1 MAKGE
6 DNMQVTV
13 GQLAAA
19 EGALKRLQQ
28 ERLPARVAFR
38 LARILREVDP
48 VLRAYNKAHTPL
60 VERFWIPTEKEN
72 IYKPPKE
79 EKAWEEYKKE
89 RDPLWAETVEINA
102 SPLTETDLAGAA
114 ISAGD
119 VLALEWMIEEAV
131 EEEHE
136 A

>member
-1 MAKGE
+1 V
-6 DNMQVTV
+6 QVTV

-48 VLRAYNKAHTPL
+48 ILQAYNEAHTPL
-60 VERFWIPTEKEN
+60 VKRFWKPTKKEN
-72 IYKPPKE
+72 IYVPSE
-79 EKAWEEYKKE
+79 GEV
-89 RDPLWAETVEINA
+89 LWAETVEINA

-119 VLALEWMIEEAV
+119 VLALEWMIEEEDDGAGN
-131 EEEHE
+131 EEAEQP
-136 A
+136 

>member
-1 MAKGE
+1 
-6 DNMQVTV
+6 MQVTV

-48 VLRAYNKAHTPL
+48 VLRAYNDAHTPL
-60 VERFWIPTEKEN
+60 VERFWKPTEKKN
-72 IYKPPKE
+72 MYAPPE
-79 EKAWEEYKKE
+79 GEKWEEYK
-89 RDPLWAETVEINA
+89 R
-102 SPLTETDLAGAA
+102 AA

>member
-1 MAKGE
+1 
-6 DNMQVTV
+6 MQVTV

-38 LARILREVDP
+38 LARILREADP
-48 VLRAYNKAHTPL
+48 ILRAYNDAHTPL
-60 VERFWIPTEKEN
+60 VERFWKPMEKKN
-72 IYKPPKE
+72 MYAPPE
-79 EKAWEEYKKE
+79 GEKWEEYKRE
-89 RDPLWAETVEINA
+89 RGVLWAETVEINA
-102 SPLTETDLAGAA
+102 SPLTETDLAGVA

-119 VLALEWMIEEAV
+119 VLALEWMIEGEV

-136 A
+136 T